1 MQDGCYTLGAESMS
15 ELGTFFTDAV
25 PEPPATFAT
34 LAPANEAVGLATEVE
49 STWEE
54 AVDPDPIETIH
65 YRPAYVNALE
75 DWQDTSLYVI
85 SEPLEGTS
93 IALTLEDNSQY
104 YWGVIARDSDG
115 FIVGSNDNIPN
126 TLVVG
131 TLSIDEDLVPNVFA
145 LHQNY
150 PNPFNPTTQIRYDL
164 PEDQFVSITIYD
176 VMGRKIRSLM
186 NTNQDAGYHTIR
198 WDARNDMGEVISA
211 GMYIYTIQ
219 AGEFRSTKKMVLLK

>member
-1 MQDGCYTLGAESMS
+1 MDVVTFNSVSMQDGCYTLGAESMS

-34 LAPANEAVGLATEVE
+34 LAPANEAVGVATEVE
-49 STWEE
+49 FTWEE
-54 AVDPDPIETIH
+54 AVDPNPIETIH

-104 YWGVIARDSDG
+104 YWGVIAKDSNG
-115 FIVGSNDNIPN
+115 FIVGSNNNMPN

-131 TLSIDEDLVPNVFA
+131 TLSIDEDLVLDAFA

-150 PNPFNPTTQIRYDL
+150 PNPFNPTTQIKYDIA
-164 PEDQFVSITIYD
+164 EDSFVSITIYD
-176 VMGRKIRSLM
+176 VMGRKIKSLM
-186 NTNQDAGYHTIR
+186 NTSQTAGYHTIR
-198 WDARNDMGEVISA
+198 
-211 GMYIYTIQ
+211 
-219 AGEFRSTKKMVLLK
+219 

>member
-1 MQDGCYTLGAESMS
+1 MS

-54 AVDPDPIETIH
+54 AVDPNPIETIH

-104 YWGVIARDSDG
+104 YWGVIAKDSNG
-115 FIVGSNDNIPN
+115 FIVGSNNNMPN

-131 TLSIDEDLVPNVFA
+131 TLSIDEDLVLDAFA

-150 PNPFNPTTQIRYDL
+150 PNPFNPTTQIKYDIA
-164 PEDQFVSITIYD
+164 EDSFVSITIYD
-176 VMGRKIRSLM
+176 VMGRKIKSLM
-186 NTNQDAGYHTIR
+186 NTSQTAGYHTIR
-198 WDARNDMGEVISA
+198 
-211 GMYIYTIQ
+211 
-219 AGEFRSTKKMVLLK
+219 